1 MAYAHVAHDCIIGNK
16 VIMANSVNLAG
27 HVEVGDC
34 VVISGMAAV
43 QQWIKIGEYAFLGG
57 ASGYNL
63 DIPPYMLA
71 HGVRGRLFGPNLIGL
86 KRHGFTAKAC
96 QALKKAY
103 RIIFRS
109 GLGKEEALARCGG
122 RSLPGFRRWPSGG
135 LHSGES
141 KNGVAPAASKNGNG
155 EIARRRSVHE
165 RSTMPSSDSIAG
177 EDGSS
182 PCCGTRASS
191 PEATAWVVGRVHRSH
206 QHDVAALADVFKET
220 QLGQLGKS
228 STISGPTGS
237 SASSWPGPSTSPR
250 PWTAPSGHAGHQ
262 LVFKRKDKGDDA
274 LLRSLA
280 REFESRA

>member
-1 MAYAHVAHDCIIGNK
+1 MSAQIHPTAVIHESARVGDGTVIGPYVVIGENVSIGANCRIEPFVHIKRNVTLGNGNQVHSCACIGDDPQHLGYKGEETFVVLGDNNVIRESVTIHRGTKQGHGTTTIGSQCLLMAYAHVAHDCIIGNK

-109 GLGKEEALARCGG
+109 GLGKEEALARVEAE
-122 RSLPGFRRWPSGG
+122 LPGFPEVAHLVGFIR
-135 LHSGES
+135 ES

-155 EIARRRSVHE
+155 E
-165 RSTMPSSDSIAG
+165 
-177 EDGSS
+177 
-182 PCCGTRASS
+182 
-191 PEATAWVVGRVHRSH
+191 
-206 QHDVAALADVFKET
+206 
-220 QLGQLGKS
+220 
-228 STISGPTGS
+228 
-237 SASSWPGPSTSPR
+237 
-250 PWTAPSGHAGHQ
+250 
-262 LVFKRKDKGDDA
+262 
-274 LLRSLA
+274 
-280 REFESRA
+280 